1 MNARVPPIRETR
13 EPPATVPAAP
23 AALPSAERYR
33 QLIDCVRDYAIFMLD
48 IDGNICSW
56 NRGAE
61 EIHGYREPEV
71 MGRNYAMLYLP
82 EDVAEDLPHK
92 ELLVA
97 QLNGR
102 AESEGWRLHRDG
114 SRHWARMTLTAL
126 HDEAGELN
134 GFSVIS
140 LDLTER
146 RRKDDALRHSEERL
160 RLLVESVQDSALF
173 MLDPLGFVDSW
184 NAGAERIK
192 GYRAE
197 EIIGQHFSRFYPPE
211 ALAQNWPQELLAM
224 ARTLGR
230 AEDSGWRLRRDGSRF
245 WASVVLSAL
254 YDRDGRLRGYAKIT
268 RDLTDRRRMQT
279 LEEEGRQ
286 TTEFLAMLAHELRN
300 PLAPI
305 RNAVQWMQRSP
316 LRDPTLDGAR
326 DIIDRQVAHLSHLVD
341 DLLDVGRIA
350 TGTIALRSTALDLS
364 MVAARAIE
372 TSLPLMQARRQS
384 FHAEMPDQQVLVQG
398 DQTRLMQIVMNLLN
412 NAAKYTPE
420 NGAVFLKLEA
430 GDREATLTVSDTGI
444 GIAPELLPR
453 IFDLFMQ
460 GRRTLARSEGGLGI
474 GLTLVKRLVA
484 LHGGEV
490 AAFSEGP
497 DRGSRFVVRL
507 PLLHPR
513 RLSGPA
519 SPLSSATESPAAGV
533 SASRRVLV
541 IDDNQDSTTSM
552 AMLLKLVGHE
562 VCVAA
567 DGNTGLREAERF
579 LPQVVLLDIGLPD
592 INGYEVARRLR
603 QHPSLQSATL
613 IAMTGYGQP
622 EDRQRS
628 SEAGFHHHLVK
639 PVDWETLERLLATT

>member
-1 MNARVPPIRETR
+1 MNARVPPIREPR

-513 RLSGPA
+513 RLSGPP
-519 SPLSSATESPAAGV
+519 SPLASATESPAAGV

>member
-1 MNARVPPIRETR
+1 MNARVPPIRESR
-13 EPPATVPAAP
+13 APPATVPAAS

-61 EIHGYREPEV
+61 EMHGYCEPEV

-134 GFSVIS
+134 GFSLIS

-268 RDLTDRRRMQT
+268 RDLTERRRMQT

-398 DQTRLMQIVMNLLN
+398 DHTRLMQIVMNLLN

-420 NGAVFLKLEA
+420 NGAVLLKLEA

-490 AAFSEGP
+490 AAFSDGP

-513 RLSGPA
+513 RLSGSA
-519 SPLSSATESPAAGV
+519 SPLASAAESPAAGV
-533 SASRRVLV
+533 PASRRVLV

-603 QHPSLQSATL
+603 QQPALQSATL

>member
-1 MNARVPPIRETR
+1 MNARVPPIREPR

-453 IFDLFMQ
+453 VFDLFMQ

-519 SPLSSATESPAAGV
+519 SPLASATESPAAGV

>member
-1 MNARVPPIRETR
+1 M
-13 EPPATVPAAP
+13 PAAP

-519 SPLSSATESPAAGV
+519 SPLASATESPAAGV

>member
-1 MNARVPPIRETR
+1 MNARVPPIRDRR
-13 EPPATVPAAP
+13 ELSATVPVAP
-23 AALPSAERYR
+23 PPLPSADRYR

-48 IDGNICSW
+48 TDGNICSW

-61 EIHGYREPEV
+61 EIHGYREAEV
-71 MGRNYAMLYLP
+71 LGRNYALLYLP

-92 ELLVA
+92 ELLIA
-97 QLNGR
+97 ELNGR

-114 SRHWARMTLTAL
+114 GRHWARMTLTAL

-140 LDLTER
+140 FDLTER

-184 NAGAERIK
+184 NPGAERIK

-197 EIIGQHFSRFYPPE
+197 EIIGQHFSCFYPPE

-254 YDRDGRLRGYAKIT
+254 YDRDGRLRGYTKIT

-305 RNAVQWMQRSP
+305 RNAVQAMQRSP
-316 LRDPTLDGAR
+316 LRDPILDSAR

-364 MVAARAIE
+364 VVAARAIE

-430 GDREATLTVSDTGI
+430 GDREAMLTISDTGI
-444 GIAPELLPR
+444 GIATELLPK

-490 AAFSEGP
+490 AAFSEGL

-513 RLSGPA
+513 RLSG
-519 SPLSSATESPAAGV
+519 SSAPLASATSPAADLLHP
-533 SASRRVLV
+533 RRVLV

-562 VCVAA
+562 VCVAQ
-567 DGNTGLREAERF
+567 DGGSGLREAERF

-628 SEAGFHHHLVK
+628 SDAGFHHHLVK
-639 PVDWETLERLLATT
+639 PVDWETLERLLATA

>member
-1 MNARVPPIRETR
+1 MNARVPPIREPR

>member
-1 MNARVPPIRETR
+1 
-13 EPPATVPAAP
+13 
-23 AALPSAERYR
+23 
-33 QLIDCVRDYAIFMLD
+33 MLD

-61 EIHGYREPEV
+61 EIHGYLEPEV
-71 MGRNYAMLYLP
+71 LGRNYAMLYLP
-82 EDVAEDLPHK
+82 EDIAEDLPHK

-97 QLNGR
+97 ELNGR
-102 AESEGWRLHRDG
+102 AESEGWRQHRDDG
-114 SRHWARMTLTAL
+114 RHWARMTLTAL

-197 EIIGQHFSRFYPPE
+197 EIIGQHFSCFYPPE

-254 YDRDGRLRGYAKIT
+254 HDRDGRLRGYAKIT

-350 TGTIALRSTALDLS
+350 TGTIALRSAALDLS
-364 MVAARAIE
+364 MIAARAIE

-444 GIAPELLPR
+444 GIAPELLPK

-490 AAFSEGP
+490 AAFSEGL

-513 RLSGPA
+513 RMSGPA
-519 SPLSSATESPAAGV
+519 SPLASAAASPAADV
-533 SASRRVLV
+533 LHPRRVLV

-562 VCVAA
+562 VSVAQ
-567 DGNTGLREAERF
+567 DGGTGLREAERF

-639 PVDWETLERLLATT
+639 PVDWETLERLLATV

>member
-1 MNARVPPIRETR
+1 
-13 EPPATVPAAP
+13 
-23 AALPSAERYR
+23 LPSAERYR

-48 IDGNICSW
+48 ADGNICSW
-56 NRGAE
+56 NRGAG

-71 MGRNYAMLYLP
+71 LGRNYAMLYLP

-97 QLNGR
+97 ELNGR

-197 EIIGQHFSRFYPPE
+197 EIIGQHFSCFYPPE

-254 YDRDGRLRGYAKIT
+254 HDRDGRLRGYAKIT

-350 TGTIALRSTALDLS
+350 TGTIALRSAALDLS

-384 FHAEMPDQQVLVQG
+384 FHTEMPDQQVLVQG

-444 GIAPELLPR
+444 GIAPELLPK

-490 AAFSEGP
+490 AAFSEGL

-519 SPLSSATESPAAGV
+519 SPLASAAASPAAP
-533 SASRRVLV
+533 ALHSRRVLV

-562 VCVAA
+562 VCVAQ
-567 DGNTGLREAERF
+567 DGGTGLREAERF

-639 PVDWETLERLLATT
+639 PVDWETLERLLATV

>member
-1 MNARVPPIRETR
+1 MNARVPPIRDR
-13 EPPATVPAAP
+13 RRAPASPPAATTS
-23 AALPSAERYR
+23 LPSAERYR

-48 IDGNICSW
+48 ADGNICSW
-56 NRGAE
+56 NRGAG

-71 MGRNYAMLYLP
+71 LGRNYAMLYLP

-97 QLNGR
+97 ELNGR

-197 EIIGQHFSRFYPPE
+197 EIIGQHFSCFYPPE

-254 YDRDGRLRGYAKIT
+254 HDRDGRLRGYAKIT

-350 TGTIALRSTALDLS
+350 TGTIALRSAALDLS

-384 FHAEMPDQQVLVQG
+384 FHTEMPDQQVLVQG

-444 GIAPELLPR
+444 GIAPELLPK

-490 AAFSEGP
+490 AAFSEGL

-519 SPLSSATESPAAGV
+519 SPLASAAASPAAP
-533 SASRRVLV
+533 ALHSRRVLV

-562 VCVAA
+562 VCVAQ
-567 DGNTGLREAERF
+567 DGGTGLREAERF

-639 PVDWETLERLLATT
+639 PVDWETLERLLATV

>member
-1 MNARVPPIRETR
+1 MNARVPPIRDR
-13 EPPATVPAAP
+13 RQLPATLTAATSP
-23 AALPSAERYR
+23 LPSAERYR

-61 EIHGYREPEV
+61 EIHGYLEPEV
-71 MGRNYAMLYLP
+71 LGRNYALLYLP
-82 EDVAEDLPHK
+82 EDIAEDLPHK

-97 QLNGR
+97 ELNGR
-102 AESEGWRLHRDG
+102 AESEGWRQHRDG
-114 SRHWARMTLTAL
+114 GRHWARMTLTAL

-197 EIIGQHFSRFYPPE
+197 EIIGQHFSCFYPPE

-254 YDRDGRLRGYAKIT
+254 HDRDGRLRGYAKIT

-350 TGTIALRSTALDLS
+350 TGTIALRSAALDLS
-364 MVAARAIE
+364 MIAARAIE

-444 GIAPELLPR
+444 GIAPELLPK

-490 AAFSEGP
+490 AAFSEGL

-513 RLSGPA
+513 RMSGPA
-519 SPLSSATESPAAGV
+519 SPLASAAASPAADV
-533 SASRRVLV
+533 LHPRRVLV

-562 VCVAA
+562 VSVAQ
-567 DGNTGLREAERF
+567 DGGTGLREAERF

-639 PVDWETLERLLATT
+639 PVDWETLERLLATV

>member
-1 MNARVPPIRETR
+1 VNARVPPIREPR

-513 RLSGPA
+513 RLSGPP
-519 SPLSSATESPAAGV
+519 SPLASATESPAAGV